1 MNINYKKNRVLQ
13 IGSGSMGMRRMRDLS
28 SREDVEIALLEVQVA
43 RQQNAIDRFGVI
55 CFSDIESALAWGP
68 DTFII
73 STPPDTHAQY
83 IELALQHGCNFF
95 SELELFPYDFR
106 EIERVSQNKQIV
118 AAPSCTLN
126 FLPMLKELQR
136 IVKEN
141 LGPLHG
147 YSYCLSTNLA
157 SWHPDEGMEYY
168 ARNRSTNGTRE
179 MVSFELI
186 ALSSVFG
193 IPLNAAGILR
203 CGGELGQHI
212 EDTWS
217 IQMLLDNGGIGQ
229 MLILGGSPQR
239 VRKGQAI
246 GANGSIEFDVM
257 TGKIISR
264 FPKLGIND
272 TLEFAIDFELVY
284 KDEISTFI
292 DVINGTA
299 KWPYDYRKACTLSGT
314 LAAAEKSAITGCVEK
329 VDPTFLPAQLPDHY

>member
-1 MNINYKKNRVLQ
+1 
-13 IGSGSMGMRRMRDLS
+13 MGTRRMRDLS
-28 SREDVEIALLEVQVA
+28 GRADVEIALLEIQIT

-73 STPPDTHAQY
+73 STPPDKHAQY
-83 IELALQHGCNFF
+83 IDLALQHGFNFF
-95 SELELFPYDFR
+95 SEAELFPYDFR

-118 AAPSCTLN
+118 AVPSCTFN

-136 IVKEN
+136 IVKEE
-141 LGPLHG
+141 LGAIHA
-147 YSYCLSTNLA
+147 YSYCLSVDVAN
-157 SWHPDEGMEYY
+157 WHPGEGVEFY
-168 ARNRSTNGTRE
+168 AHNRSTNGTRE
-179 MVSFELI
+179 MVSFELLG
-186 ALSSVFG
+186 LSSVFG
-193 IPLNAAGILR
+193 IPLNASGILR
-203 CGGELGQHI
+203 CGGELGPDF

-229 MLILGGSPQR
+229 LLVFGGSPQSLR
-239 VRKGQAI
+239 NGQAI
-246 GANGSIEFDVM
+246 GANGSIEFDLM
-257 TGKIISR
+257 TGKIIRR

-272 TLEFAIDFELVY
+272 TIEFAIDFELVY

-292 DVINGTA
+292 DVIKGNA

-329 VDPTFLPAQLPDHY
+329 VDPTFLPAQLPDQY